1 MPGKILFENSKVF
14 EALDTDIGKE
24 KSTTIE
30 SDVSSFHLA
39 K

>member
-1 MPGKILFENSKVF
+1 MPEKILSENSKVF

-24 KSTTIE
+24 KSTTVE
-30 SDVSSFHLA
+30 SGVSSFHLA